1 MWFLTIFFWVLFLA
15 GIFLI
20 LIALL
25 ENKRGPSNVADT
37 SNETAMQILKKRF
50 ASGEIDEP
58 TFNRMKNEIEG

>member
-25 ENKRGPSNVADT
+25 ENKRGPSNGADV
-37 SNETAMQILKKRF
+37 SNETAMQILRKRF